1 MRQTVV
7 GVSCRHRRRR
17 CHQKRSPLRSARG
30 GSGVVQRYTLLS
42 SCKDCSGVMLLAPMP
57 PRTSRLVPWTIPRDG
72 WLCALL
78 LLSCGRWGVS
88 GLASVRREGGE
99 GFRLLRLIG
108 MYISWFKGHTAS
120 FVLFGRGWALMSSPP
135 VSHDFPRR
143 FFDGTTACPSLCG
156 GNCRLLLALNVG
168 VGGSRRGGKVRAAG
182 PLLLGGSESIVL
194 PTFAP
199 FIDGFGLTIR
209 RRHRHD

>member
-1 MRQTVV
+1 MQ
-7 GVSCRHRRRR
+7 
-17 CHQKRSPLRSARG
+17 Q
-30 GSGVVQRYTLLS
+30 YTLLS

-135 VSHDFPRR
+135 VSHDFPTPLFRR
-143 FFDGTTACPSLCG
+143 NDG
-156 GNCRLLLALNVG
+156 V
-168 VGGSRRGGKVRAAG
+168 
-182 PLLLGGSESIVL
+182 SIVVWGEL
-194 PTFAP
+194 PSTLGVKCWSGRESTGWETPCCRTSAV
-199 FIDGFGLTIR
+199 GR
-209 RRHRHD
+209 E